1 MGVMVSLFVN
11 GSFRSVQCSLNFHS
25 YNCYV
30 IGLSEKVF
38 LSRHLWFVIDGHEW
52 NEGYQSLPF
61 FSPFLYILFTF
72 SLNTFFVFLFY
83 YFGMRIYARFLGF
96 LCFVFFC
103 FVSVFRFVIGFYAV
117 FLGNL

>member
-61 FSPFLYILFTF
+61 FSLFLYILFTF
-72 SLNTFFVFLFY
+72 SLNTFFVVFSAFSRSCFPLRKS
-83 YFGMRIYARFLGF
+83 GSLD
-96 LCFVFFC
+96 FVFFC
-103 FVSVFRFVIGFYAV
+103 FSLVFRFAIGFYAV
-117 FLGNL
+117 FLGYL